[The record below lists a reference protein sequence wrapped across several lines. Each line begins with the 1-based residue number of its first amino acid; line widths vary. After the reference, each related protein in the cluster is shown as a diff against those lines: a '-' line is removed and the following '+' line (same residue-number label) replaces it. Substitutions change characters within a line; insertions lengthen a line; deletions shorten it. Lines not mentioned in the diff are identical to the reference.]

1 MWPLLARFGRLWHRL
16 CARAGVEQCFGQGD
30 GSIPAFETEFAK
42 HTKGQATNGQIPGIS
57 SGRRNSVLVHR
68 FEMPGRL
75 VHTLFKVIRDYLKL
89 PDLRFSS
96 ITGEFVRDSL
106 VGVGEEWLRVES

>member
-1 MWPLLARFGRLWHRL
+1 MRGHFWPLLARFGRFFLRF
-16 CARAGVEQCFGQGD
+16 CARAGVEQGFGQDD

-42 HTKGQATNGQIPGIS
+42 HTKRQATNGQIPGIS

-75 VHTLFKVIRDYLKL
+75 VHTLFKITCDYLKL
-89 PDLRFSS
+89 PDLHFSS
-96 ITGEFVRDSL
+96 ITGEFVRDKPGGS
-106 VGVGEEWLRVES
+106 GRG